1 MWKDDQISISSQI
14 FFFWRR
20 GSPALPLTITLHFRT
35 LISFIIFSIV
45 LIISLGIYLF
55 GSLSSSWTVN
65 PMRAKALS
73 CSSLHCQYFA
83 YMAHKGHSIII
94 FFWLCTRHVEV
105 LGPAIKSM
113 SQQQAKLLQWQHQF
127 LNPLHHKETLQ
138 WIFFVASHR
147 GSPIDKYFCEWRMNE

>member
-94 FFWLCTRHVEV
+94 FFFGCAHGMWKFSGQQSNPCHSSKPSYYSDNISSLIHCTTRKLFNEFFLLRATGEV
-105 LGPAIKSM
+105 QSI
-113 SQQQAKLLQWQHQF
+113 
-127 LNPLHHKETLQ
+127 N
-138 WIFFVASHR
+138 IFA
-147 GSPIDKYFCEWRMNE
+147 NEE